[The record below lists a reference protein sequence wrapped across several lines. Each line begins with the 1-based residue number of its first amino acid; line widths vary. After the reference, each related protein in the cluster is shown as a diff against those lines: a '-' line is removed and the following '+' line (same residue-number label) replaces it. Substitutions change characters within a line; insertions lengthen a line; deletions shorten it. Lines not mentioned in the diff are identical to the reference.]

1 MEKMELLEEKIRRA
15 VDMIRVLKEE
25 RGVLEAQLKSAK
37 EEIRRLS
44 IRQEDPE
51 TAGRLERLTRERVV
65 IAERVERMISM
76 IEGLD
81 AN

>member
-1 MEKMELLEEKIRRA
+1 MEKMELLEDKIRKA
-15 VDMIRVLKEE
+15 VDMIRLLKEE
-25 RGVLEAQLKSAK
+25 RGVLDAQLRSAK

-44 IRQEDPE
+44 LKQEDPE
-51 TAGRLERLTRERVV
+51 ITGRLERLTKERVV